1 MSSEGCT
8 MQPDLGRAYQ
18 AVDADR
24 VNGDASADQVKGD
37 ASVEQQRRP
46 PQSQLLVR
54 MATELYEVARTPT
67 GEPFALAR
75 NGPRMAIMFRGGRDA
90 LRTILAREYRRRHGS
105 TPSATALSDALTVL
119 HGEALEAKPREVHL
133 RVAEHDGSIILDLG
147 LLDGRV
153 VRADASGWSVLD
165 RSPVIFRRTAL
176 SGELPVPQRGGT
188 IETLRHALNVTD
200 ATWPLVLGWL
210 IAAYIPSIPHPVLLL
225 GGEHGTGKTTAAG
238 VLVSLVDPSPAP
250 VRAEPRDVE
259 GWAVAAAG
267 SWAVA
272 VDNVSRISAWWSD
285 CIFRAVTGDGLVRR
299 ALYTDGDLSVL
310 AYRRVIMLTS
320 IDAGA
325 LRGDLGDRIL
335 LADLTPIAM
344 DKRRSER
351 DMQGEFGRNRP
362 RILGAL
368 LDVLAGVM
376 GELPRVRLR
385 ELPRMADFAR
395 TLGAMDEATGTRAL
409 EAYRAQAG
417 RVAAEVIDGDPVAS
431 ALVALVGRDRWTGT
445 VGELHKRITPDPCP
459 SDWPQTPRAL
469 SAWLRRLAP
478 ALRVLGISVTI
489 PEQRTERGRPVILE
503 RVRDSSSGSSASSA
517 AGTARHDDERALPT
531 FITRSSAITSST
543 GATSDDHD
551 DHDDQAPTP
560 LAEHYEEIEL

>member
-1 MSSEGCT
+1 
-8 MQPDLGRAYQ
+8 
-18 AVDADR
+18 
-24 VNGDASADQVKGD
+24 
-37 ASVEQQRRP
+37 
-46 PQSQLLVR
+46 
-54 MATELYEVARTPT
+54 
-67 GEPFALAR
+67 
-75 NGPRMAIMFRGGRDA
+75 
-90 LRTILAREYRRRHGS
+90 
-105 TPSATALSDALTVL
+105 
-119 HGEALEAKPREVHL
+119 
-133 RVAEHDGSIILDLG
+133 
-147 LLDGRV
+147 
-153 VRADASGWSVLD
+153 
-165 RSPVIFRRTAL
+165 
-176 SGELPVPQRGGT
+176 
-188 IETLRHALNVTD
+188 
-200 ATWPLVLGWL
+200 
-210 IAAYIPSIPHPVLLL
+210 
-225 GGEHGTGKTTAAG
+225 
-238 VLVSLVDPSPAP
+238 
-250 VRAEPRDVE
+250 
-259 GWAVAAAG
+259 
-267 SWAVA
+267 
-272 VDNVSRISAWWSD
+272 
-285 CIFRAVTGDGLVRR
+285 
-299 ALYTDGDLSVL
+299 
-310 AYRRVIMLTS
+310 
-320 IDAGA
+320 
-325 LRGDLGDRIL
+325 
-335 LADLTPIAM
+335 M